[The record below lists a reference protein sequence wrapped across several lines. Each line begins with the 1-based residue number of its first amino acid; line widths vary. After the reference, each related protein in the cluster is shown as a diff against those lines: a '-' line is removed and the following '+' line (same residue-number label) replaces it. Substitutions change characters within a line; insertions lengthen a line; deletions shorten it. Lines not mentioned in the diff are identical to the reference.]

1 MKPQKAFIKTV
12 KEFYEKHY
20 RPMPWRENP
29 SPYYVL
35 VSELMLQQ
43 TQVQR
48 VMTKFPLFI
57 ERFPTVEA
65 LANAELS
72 EVLEEWDGLGYYR
85 RARFLHESAKM
96 IISDYSGVIPQ
107 DVEELT
113 KLHGVGPNTAAAV
126 TVYAFNNPQPFI
138 ETNIRTV
145 YIHHFFNDVVEV
157 HDKELFPIIEQ
168 TIDKKNPREWY
179 WALMDYGTFLKA
191 TYGNVSRKSS
201 HYKKQSAFKG
211 SFRQK
216 RAKVLKMLMKT
227 PLTFEEL
234 KEVTEFSPELIHE
247 IVEALGTDK
256 LIIFEGEVYRVV

>member
-1 MKPQKAFIKTV
+1 MKHTKFISTV
-12 KEFYEKHY
+12 KNFYKTHY
-20 RPMPWRENP
+20 RPMPWRETP

-48 VMTKFPLFI
+48 VMTKFPPFI

-85 RARFLHESAKM
+85 RPRFLHESAK
-96 IISDYSGVIPQ
+96 IIINEFGGEIPQ
-107 DVEELT
+107 SVDELV

-126 TVYAFNNPQPFI
+126 AVYAFNSPEIFI

-145 YIHHFFNDVVEV
+145 YIHHFFDDVSEIK
-157 HDKELFPIIEQ
+157 DDELIPII
-168 TIDKKNPREWY
+168 TDTVDKKNPREWY
-179 WALMDYGTFLKA
+179 WALMDYGTFIKA
-191 TYGNVSRKSS
+191 THGNLSRKSA

-216 RAKVLKMLMKT
+216 RAKTLKLIMKT
-227 PLTFEEL
+227 PLTFDELQVATEFEKELL
-234 KEVTEFSPELIHE
+234 KEILQ
-247 IVEALGTDK
+247 ALSDDK
-256 LIIFEGEVYRVV
+256 MIIFENDIYQIL